1 MKKYAIAGVFAE
13 RTLTGVTRYAWE
25 IMGQLDTLIKE
36 KNIEIELVVPEGV
49 KVKEKYNNI
58 KIVHYGK
65 KKKFFWLNCSFVD
78 YVKNNN
84 AVGIHLGVNVPW
96 IRPDIVCIYDVNSIA
111 NPNFFSKYHYIKTK
125 LEKKLAVKKG
135 KQVFTISKFSAEEI
149 EKYIGGKSKNYPII
163 PCGWQHMDRITVK
176 GDSKSKFGVE
186 VGSYFFSMSSI
197 APTKNFKWVIEAAKQ
212 NKNQFFIIA
221 GGTDPK
227 SFGINSLEEEV
238 PNVKYVGRVSDEDAK
253 LLMRDCKAVIFP
265 SYYEGFGIPPMEAFA
280 CGAPEVIVSDIPV
293 MHEVCGTSAHYI
305 NPFDYENIDL
315 STIMKHETDAP
326 DQVLSKY
333 SWRDSAQKL
342 LNVLETVE

>member
-1 MKKYAIAGVFAE
+1 M
-13 RTLTGVTRYAWE
+13 
-25 IMGQLDTLIKE
+25 
-36 KNIEIELVVPEGV
+36 
-49 KVKEKYNNI
+49 
-58 KIVHYGK
+58 
-65 KKKFFWLNCSFVD
+65 
-78 YVKNNN
+78 
-84 AVGIHLGVNVPW
+84 
-96 IRPDIVCIYDVNSIA
+96 
-111 NPNFFSKYHYIKTK
+111 
-125 LEKKLAVKKG
+125 AVKKG
-135 KQVFTISKFSAEEI
+135 KQIFTISKFSAEEI

-212 NKNQFFIIA
+212 NKNQIFIIA

-253 LLMRDCKAVIFP
+253 LLMRDCKAFIFP

-315 STIMKHETDAP
+315 NTIMKHETDAP

>member
-1 MKKYAIAGVFAE
+1 
-13 RTLTGVTRYAWE
+13 
-25 IMGQLDTLIKE
+25 
-36 KNIEIELVVPEGV
+36 
-49 KVKEKYNNI
+49 
-58 KIVHYGK
+58 
-65 KKKFFWLNCSFVD
+65 
-78 YVKNNN
+78 
-84 AVGIHLGVNVPW
+84 
-96 IRPDIVCIYDVNSIA
+96 
-111 NPNFFSKYHYIKTK
+111 
-125 LEKKLAVKKG
+125 
-135 KQVFTISKFSAEEI
+135 
-149 EKYIGGKSKNYPII
+149 
-163 PCGWQHMDRITVK
+163 MDRITVK

-186 VGSYFFSMSSI
+186 VGNYFFSMSSI

-212 NKNQFFIIA
+212 NKNQIFIIA

-253 LLMRDCKAVIFP
+253 LLMRDCKAFIFP
-265 SYYEGFGIPPMEAFA
+265 SYYEGFGILQEAFA

-315 STIMKHETDAP
+315 NTIMKHETDAP

-333 SWRDSAQKL
+333 SWRDSAQKM